1 MVDFV
6 EISVLGREV
15 SHSQIRQ
22 EEKETMGRGEDRISC
37 LPESVLQSILTM
49 MPLKSAIRTDVLS
62 KKWRNLWKY
71 SLSTA
76 TELDFGQ
83 DLVNNLSAIEFV
95 ETVNRYLSLHVCK
108 KLERFHVFFSPF
120 DLFASDIQRWIS
132 YAIGKGV
139 RYLDIDLSQG
149 FKYKKFGEFTHGR
162 SPFELPSSLFDCDS
176 LIDLSLCCCN
186 FNTPLNLS
194 HFGGLQ
200 SLSLSH
206 SNISEEMLQSFLT
219 VCSLLESLS
228 LRSCQQLGAISI
240 MVPNLKLKRLIIR
253 DCRSVDLLVIN
264 APKLQSFHYFGRLC
278 IQTQFLNIS
287 SLKDASI
294 CSNIRYWRNMSL
306 LSDILYVLNRRNV
319 SILSDLLHVQILT
332 LCSGAL
338 MHLNEFEGNL
348 DIDLPLKYQNLREL
362 QLLMNS
368 MTNEDLTCFYKFFYL
383 CSFPFV
389 EKLCIQLPKHIDYPN
404 EEKYGGW
411 MSLKCNTTF
420 DRLKVIKI
428 TNFKGSS
435 NEMSLV
441 SSLLQKAAVLET
453 LVLVIR
459 PAKESNGEGIL
470 DWRILK
476 GEVLLLQKASPTAQI
491 ILHEFG
497 EDDDGLN
504 STHLEI
510 YNYYNNE
517 NFL

>member
-1 MVDFV
+1 
-6 EISVLGREV
+6 
-15 SHSQIRQ
+15 
-22 EEKETMGRGEDRISC
+22 MGRGEDRISY
-37 LPESVLQSILTM
+37 LPESVLQSILTL
-49 MPLKSAIRTDVLS
+49 MPLKSAIRTDILS

-76 TELDFGQ
+76 TALDFGE
-83 DLVNNLSAIEFV
+83 DFSNNLSAIEFV
-95 ETVNRYLSLHVCK
+95 ETVNRYLSLHVCT
-108 KLERFHVFFSPF
+108 KLERFHLFFSPF
-120 DLFASDIQRWIS
+120 DLFVSDIERWIRF
-132 YAIGKGV
+132 AIGKGV
-139 RYLDIDLSQG
+139 RYLDIDLSRG
-149 FKYKKFGEFTHGR
+149 GR
-162 SPFELPSSLFDCDS
+162 SAFELPSSLFDSDS

-186 FNTPLNLS
+186 FNNTRSNLS
-194 HFGGLQ
+194 NFGGLQ

-206 SNISEEMLQSFLT
+206 SNISEEMLQRILT
-219 VCSLLESLS
+219 ECSLLESLS
-228 LRSCQQLGAISI
+228 LRSCQQLGAIRI
-240 MVPNLKLKRLIIR
+240 KVPNLSLKRFIIR
-253 DCRSVDLLVIN
+253 DCRSVDLLEIN
-264 APKLQSFHYFGRLC
+264 TPKLQSFHYFGRLC
-278 IQTQFLNIS
+278 IQTKFLNIS
-287 SLKDASI
+287 SLQDASI

-306 LSDILYVLNRRNV
+306 LSDILYVLNRRNM

-332 LCSGAL
+332 LCSGVL

-362 QLLMNS
+362 QLLMSS

-404 EEKYGGW
+404 EEKYGGS
-411 MSLKCNTTF
+411 MSSKCNTSF

-428 TNFKGSS
+428 TNFKGRS

-441 SSLLQKAAVLET
+441 SSLLQKASDLET

-459 PAKESNGEGIL
+459 PDKESNGEGIL
-470 DWRILK
+470 DWKILK

-491 ILHEFG
+491 FLHEVG

-504 STHLEI
+504 STHLDI
-510 YNYYNNE
+510 SNYYNNE

>member
-1 MVDFV
+1 
-6 EISVLGREV
+6 
-15 SHSQIRQ
+15 
-22 EEKETMGRGEDRISC
+22 MGRGEDRISN
-37 LPESVLQSILTM
+37 LPESVLKSIITM

-76 TELDFGQ
+76 TALDFAD
-83 DLVNNLSAIEFV
+83 DLANNLSATDFV
-95 ETVNRYLSLHVCK
+95 ETVNRYLSLHVSK
-108 KLERFHVFFSPF
+108 KLERFHLFFSPF
-120 DLFASDIQRWIS
+120 DLFASDIERWIS

-149 FKYKKFGEFTHGR
+149 EFSHGR
-162 SPFELPSSLFDCDS
+162 SPFELPSSLFDCDT
-176 LIDLSLCCCN
+176 LIDLSLRCCN
-186 FNTPLNLS
+186 FKTPLNFS
-194 HFGGLQ
+194 NFGGLQ

-206 SNISEEMLQSFLT
+206 SNISEEILQSILT
-219 VCSLLESLS
+219 ECSLLQSLS

-240 MVPNLKLKRLIIR
+240 TVPNLKLKRLIIR
-253 DCRSVDLLVIN
+253 DCQSANLLEIN
-264 APKLQSFHYFGRLC
+264 SPKLQSFHYFGRLC
-278 IQTQFLNIS
+278 IQTNFLNIS
-287 SLKDASI
+287 SLKYASI

-319 SILSDLLHVQILT
+319 SILSDLLHLQILT

-383 CSFPFV
+383 CSFPFL

-404 EEKYGGW
+404 EEKYGGC

-420 DRLKVIKI
+420 DRLKLIKI
-428 TNFKGSS
+428 TNLKGSS

-441 SSLLQKAAVLET
+441 SSLLQKAAVLEA

-459 PAKESNGEGIL
+459 PGSSGKKSKGEGIL

-504 STHLEI
+504 STPFGNL
-510 YNYYNNE
+510 
-517 NFL
+517 